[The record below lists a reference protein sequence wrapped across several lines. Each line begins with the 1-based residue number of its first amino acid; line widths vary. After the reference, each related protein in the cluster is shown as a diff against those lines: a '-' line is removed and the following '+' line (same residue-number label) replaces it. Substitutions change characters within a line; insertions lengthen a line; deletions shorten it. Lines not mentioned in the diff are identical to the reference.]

1 MNHCTTPQTAFL
13 LKESGFPQPTPEFGQ
28 AWANESI
35 HRFIIDSKFGEGRYN
50 VHFPVV
56 TGSRVVSID
65 PCSYCPDATDILLGM
80 SGWAICFDSGQEAW
94 GVFAPAS
101 LAFETNTDMFFDKNP
116 AEAAAMAWL
125 AQNENKETEQ

>member
-13 LKESGFPQPTPEFGQ
+13 LKEAGFPQPTPEFGQ

-65 PCSYCPDATDILLGM
+65 PCAYCPTICDLLRDLHEWNVSYEPSKDSWFAHGYEEDSIFKYNNNQNPADILAGLIWQG
-80 SGWAICFDSGQEAW
+80 ILFW
-94 GVFAPAS
+94 GGFYTV
-101 LAFETNTDMFFDKNP
+101 
-116 AEAAAMAWL
+116 
-125 AQNENKETEQ
+125 